1 MIYRFQSKASG
12 DVLMAGPAGERVL
25 RAIGIEPAPQGIVE
39 PGAMPAAIR
48 ALEAAIEGDEAV
60 RERTLPANE
69 AMDDDGAPGAD
80 SDDVSLRQRAWPL
93 VEMMKRAQAADV
105 PIVWGV

>member
-1 MIYRFQSKASG
+1 MVYRFQSKASG
-12 DVLMAGPAGERVL
+12 DVLMTAPAGERVL
-25 RAIGIEPAPQGIVE
+25 RAVGIEPAPQGIVE

-48 ALEAAIEGDEAV
+48 ALEAAIDSDEAV
-60 RERTLPANE
+60 PEQTRAANE
-69 AMDDDGAPGAD
+69 AMNDDGAAEAD